1 MISKKIL
8 VNASPGSGNTFC
20 KTLIAENLG
29 VTVIWQ
35 NHEIGAFRE
44 WPDAVFILRDP
55 YDSIASAVEIIIH
68 NLSDKE
74 FEYYQA
80 HKESRQNHKIIEN
93 IKNYELM
100 LNALKEFPLVKVVT
114 FEFLTNQ
121 PEEFLNSIAKRFNLE
136 FLQERRPPY
145 ELLNRM
151 KNANMP
157 RAPRGKTAER
167 KEIDRMVRNNEHMP
181 QLYEKYLK
189 LKEIIQLTENSV

>member
-1 MISKKIL
+1 MRSKKIL

-35 NHEIGAFRE
+35 NHELGAFRE

-55 YDSIASAVEIIIH
+55 YDAIASACEIIIH
-68 NLSDKE
+68 NLSDKD

-80 HKESRQNHKIIEN
+80 NKEFRLNHKIIEN
-93 IKNYELM
+93 IRNYELM
-100 LNALKEFPLVKVVT
+100 LNALDEFPLIKAVT

-121 PEEFLNSIAKRFNLE
+121 PEEFLISIAKRFDLK
-136 FLQERRPPY
+136 FLQERQPPY
-145 ELLNRM
+145 ELLRRM
-151 KNANMP
+151 KNQNMS

-167 KEIDRMVRNNEHMP
+167 KEIDRMVRNNENMP